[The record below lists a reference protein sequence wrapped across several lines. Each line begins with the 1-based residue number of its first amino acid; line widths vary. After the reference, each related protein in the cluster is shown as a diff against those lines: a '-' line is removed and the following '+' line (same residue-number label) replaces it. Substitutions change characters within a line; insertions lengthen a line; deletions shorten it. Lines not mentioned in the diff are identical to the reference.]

1 MPARASTAGLRFA
14 SVGAG
19 RVPPARSTALRA
31 HSRKRRQPPLFGG
44 RLPAK
49 RIVLPAPVTHIEY
62 LPYLKNIHLISCGGS
77 LIQLFNR
84 FYNVD
89 LPVNVA
95 AVVGYDPAIFM
106 GLIISI

>member
-1 MPARASTAGLRFA
+1 MPARASTAGLRF
-14 SVGAG
+14 G
-19 RVPPARSTALRA
+19 RCRARATGTQHRLPGTLAQTQA
-31 HSRKRRQPPLFGG
+31 AAPFWG